1 MGEELRSAPSRPEI
15 GNFGFRYEEQTWIFI
30 FMVMMVYSLEGSCQC
45 GAVEFTVDSHTP
57 VPYQLCACTIC
68 RKVGGYGGAVN
79 LGAMATTLKVKSG
92 EEDIRKYHA
101 IADRGTP
108 DEKRLQSERAFCVHC
123 ATMLWVYDSQWPELI
138 HPFASAIDTPLP
150 PPDEMVCVM
159 ACSKPDW
166 VRWPDGEKQ
175 VYDKYG
181 PDSIEDDPQQVAS

>member
-1 MGEELRSAPSRPEI
+1 MCC
-15 GNFGFRYEEQTWIFI
+15 Y
-30 FMVMMVYSLEGSCQC
+30 
-45 GAVEFTVDSHTP
+45 
-57 VPYQLCACTIC
+57 
-68 RKVGGYGGAVN
+68 
-79 LGAMATTLKVKSG
+79 
-92 EEDIRKYHA
+92 RKYHA

-175 VYDKYG
+175 VFDKYG
-181 PDSIEDDPQQVAS
+181 PDSIEECVEIPFMAMIVDFSVAGCSSRYGFDGGGV